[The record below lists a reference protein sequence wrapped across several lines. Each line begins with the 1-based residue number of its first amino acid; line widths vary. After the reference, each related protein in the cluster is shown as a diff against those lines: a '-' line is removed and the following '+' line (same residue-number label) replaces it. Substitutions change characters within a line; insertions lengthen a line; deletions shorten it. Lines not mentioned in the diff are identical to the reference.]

1 MTWRFLLRS
10 PPHQRRRSAGAESD
24 AKTDAR
30 LVWPVVRRVRRV
42 RLARLA
48 GLVGELRVAR
58 RTGRS
63 CRIWSQWL
71 GLASNCATG
80 NSHSVANAETV
91 SGEPRWNIFLRLKD
105 RLDLPTPSPCFSVF
119 SLSFFFMLP
128 LLNTDFT
135 DWWDL
140 LLHGSSGSF
149 QTRSIIILIK
159 EIIF

>member
-105 RLDLPTPSPCFSVF
+105 QLDLPTPSPCFSVF
-119 SLSFFFMLP
+119 FHFHSSLCFHC
-128 LLNTDFT
+128 
-135 DWWDL
+135 W
-140 LLHGSSGSF
+140 
-149 QTRSIIILIK
+149 ILILLID
-159 EIIF
+159 EIFCFMGPVVVFRPARLLYW